1 MQTYEEAKV
10 KVYKNLQDDKA
21 YLKHCLERRMERP
34 GLIAK
39 EDVWWMS
46 EDTIIT
52 VAKILERYGQFK
64 DITQVIDYFER
75 PYNFEQ
81 DMKFIAEEM

>member
-1 MQTYEEAKV
+1 MQTYEEVKTKVAKD
-10 KVYKNLQDDKA
+10 LQDDKA
-21 YLKHCLERRMERP
+21 YLKHCLEHRMERS

-46 EDTIIT
+46 GDTIIT

-64 DITQVIDYFER
+64 DIAQVIGYFEK
-75 PYNFEQ
+75 PYKFEQ
-81 DMKFIAEEM
+81 DMKFIIEEM